1 MKFIDDDTISIEWNV
16 EDVFHSC
23 ENIKTKDQ
31 AREILNYV
39 LKNHDANYG
48 VSWDTLQMTADT
60 LYPNEG
66 K

>member
-31 AREILNYV
+31 ARSVLNYV
-39 LKNHDANYG
+39 LENHDANWG
-48 VSWDTLQMTADT
+48 VSCDTLQMTADT